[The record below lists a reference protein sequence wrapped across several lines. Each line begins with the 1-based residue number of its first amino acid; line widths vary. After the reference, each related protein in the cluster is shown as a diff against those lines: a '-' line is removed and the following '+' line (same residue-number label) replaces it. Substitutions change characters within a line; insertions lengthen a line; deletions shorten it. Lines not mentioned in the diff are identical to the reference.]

1 MLAEPKRL
9 PWHESCWAQLDGYIS
24 SQRIPHA
31 LMLTGPEGVGK
42 GVLAEQFAQL
52 LLCESPVGGK
62 ACGHCHACGLISAGT
77 HPDHIVISP
86 EEEKK
91 TISIDRIRALG
102 QTLTLKPHYAKYRVV
117 IITPAH
123 ALNRNAANA
132 LLKTLEE
139 PGENSL
145 FLLVT
150 DQLTLLPATIYSRCQ
165 LLNVSLPEQKVAIN
179 WLKEKQVEGDAERLL
194 SVAAG
199 APFKAWQLANSEV
212 LKEYELLESLWL
224 ALIKGQI
231 DPVTAV
237 SNVDKIGLNQ
247 LVEWLSRWIIELIQ
261 SQYDAGKQE
270 GNILE
275 INKILKDCK
284 GGLNLKGLFDL
295 LEALLEAKKRLNTQL
310 NRQLMLEAIF
320 ISWSNINK

>member
-1 MLAEPKRL
+1 MLADPRRL

-42 GVLAEQFAQL
+42 GLLAEQFAQR
-52 LLCESPVGGK
+52 LLCEAPLEAK
-62 ACGHCHACGLISAGT
+62 TCGHCHACKLISAGT
-77 HPDHIVISP
+77 HPDYIVISP

-117 IITPAH
+117 IITPADT
-123 ALNRNAANA
+123 LNRNAANA

-150 DQLTLLPATIYSRCQ
+150 DQRALLPATIYSRCQ
-165 LLNVSLPEQKVAIN
+165 LLNISLPEQKAAIS
-179 WLKEKQVEGDAERLL
+179 WLNEKQVEGDAKRLL
-194 SVAAG
+194 SFAAG
-199 APFKAWQLANSEV
+199 APFKACQLANSEV

-237 SNVDKIGLNQ
+237 SKVDKIGLNH
-247 LVEWLSRWIIELIQ
+247 LIEWISRWVIELIQ
-261 SQYDAGKQE
+261 IQFDAEGKE
-270 GNILE
+270 ANRLE

-295 LEALLEAKKRLNTQL
+295 LEALLEAKKRLNSQL